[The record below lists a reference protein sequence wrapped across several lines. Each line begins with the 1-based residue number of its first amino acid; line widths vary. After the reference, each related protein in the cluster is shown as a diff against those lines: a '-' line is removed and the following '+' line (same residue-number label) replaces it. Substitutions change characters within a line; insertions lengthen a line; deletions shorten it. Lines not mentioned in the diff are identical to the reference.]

1 MKLVKMNL
9 FIACF
14 LSTILSCFSCGEDY
28 DSVMADF
35 SFLNVD
41 KAKMY
46 FDNEGEEKSFAVL
59 SASMDFSVSM
69 SEGTNAW
76 ASYRIDKKNV
86 IVKVEKNLSNEVRT
100 GVITIQSEG
109 KTSQVKIQQ
118 GFTRIL
124 AGYVYQSYEG
134 LPDVSKLTHVNY
146 AFGHINGSYNG
157 LEIDNIEKFRQII
170 AMKKQYPNLKVILSI
185 GGATQLDTNN
195 FFHMTN
201 EASNR
206 SAFINSCIK
215 AMKEY
220 GFDGFDMDWET
231 PTSQKERENFNALM
245 KEFRQAVGA
254 DVLLTVASPAH
265 HIEFDFKTLDNYIDF
280 VNVMGYDIDIPPYH
294 QSGLYRS
301 EMTNKCSIEEGMK
314 AHMESG
320 MPAYKLVMG
329 VPFYGLAID
338 QIDSKDYRFVD
349 YRAMDQFKSEKN
361 ATEAWDDKAC
371 VPYIKDAQGNFICT
385 FDNIRS
391 IGIKCQYIKDQKY
404 LGMMFWHYDADT
416 EDGVLR
422 NAAAEGLK

>member
-28 DSVMADF
+28 DSVMPDF

-220 GFDGFDMDWET
+220 GFDGFDMD
-231 PTSQKERENFNALM
+231 
-245 KEFRQAVGA
+245 
-254 DVLLTVASPAH
+254 
-265 HIEFDFKTLDNYIDF
+265 
-280 VNVMGYDIDIPPYH
+280 
-294 QSGLYRS
+294 
-301 EMTNKCSIEEGMK
+301 
-314 AHMESG
+314 
-320 MPAYKLVMG
+320 
-329 VPFYGLAID
+329 
-338 QIDSKDYRFVD
+338 
-349 YRAMDQFKSEKN
+349 
-361 ATEAWDDKAC
+361 
-371 VPYIKDAQGNFICT
+371 
-385 FDNIRS
+385 
-391 IGIKCQYIKDQKY
+391 
-404 LGMMFWHYDADT
+404 
-416 EDGVLR
+416 
-422 NAAAEGLK
+422 